1 MKILILGLGQYPKG
15 SGVAVALY
23 FARMKHDVLVVEP
36 YYTEAMG
43 KNVARLKRFK
53 NVRFVLGKHAT
64 HRVREMDLM
73 VRHQRIRSN
82 EPELKAAR
90 RYGIPIESELSVFL
104 RVCPAP
110 VIGITGTRG
119 KSTTTALLHSILKA
133 SKLWRNA
140 WLGGNILVS
149 PLTYLEEITERDIV
163 ILEMSS
169 FQLEGLGE
177 ADRSPQV
184 GLMTNL
190 MRDHL
195 NTYASM
201 EEYVEAK
208 AQIFRHQSPEDV
220 VLLPAGRMFDVFASE
235 VPGTVYRW
243 GKKGSVEEKLVR
255 RSKLKLKGEHNR
267 RNAEAAVS
275 VALLLG
281 VKQRVIKKRLG
292 AFKGLENR
300 QEIVGVKNGITF
312 VNDTTS
318 TTPDATFAA
327 MNVYRFPKAKNHVH
341 LIFGGADKE
350 LEFDEVAK
358 ALAKRKDV
366 IVYLLPGTAEKK
378 IEAAFKKHNVRS
390 MDAKNVKEA
399 IVAIKTYASRGDVV
413 LLSPG
418 AASFGLFK
426 NEFDRGEQFKK
437 LVKSY
442 GR

>member
-82 EPELKAAR
+82 EPELKVAR

-184 GLMTNL
+184 G
-190 MRDHL
+190 
-195 NTYASM
+195 
-201 EEYVEAK
+201 
-208 AQIFRHQSPEDV
+208 
-220 VLLPAGRMFDVFASE
+220 
-235 VPGTVYRW
+235 
-243 GKKGSVEEKLVR
+243 
-255 RSKLKLKGEHNR
+255 
-267 RNAEAAVS
+267 
-275 VALLLG
+275 
-281 VKQRVIKKRLG
+281 
-292 AFKGLENR
+292 
-300 QEIVGVKNGITF
+300 
-312 VNDTTS
+312 
-318 TTPDATFAA
+318 
-327 MNVYRFPKAKNHVH
+327 
-341 LIFGGADKE
+341 
-350 LEFDEVAK
+350 
-358 ALAKRKDV
+358 
-366 IVYLLPGTAEKK
+366 
-378 IEAAFKKHNVRS
+378 
-390 MDAKNVKEA
+390 
-399 IVAIKTYASRGDVV
+399 
-413 LLSPG
+413 
-418 AASFGLFK
+418 
-426 NEFDRGEQFKK
+426 
-437 LVKSY
+437 
-442 GR
+442 

>member
-23 FARMKHDVLVVEP
+23 FARMKHEVLVVEP
-36 YYTEAMG
+36 YYTEAMAN
-43 KNVARLKRFK
+43 NVARLKRFK

-64 HRVREMDLM
+64 NRVRDMDLV

-119 KSTTTALLHSILKA
+119 KSTTTALLHAILNA
-133 SKLWRNA
+133 SKLWRKV

-149 PLTYLEEITERDIV
+149 PLTYLDEIKERDMV
-163 ILEMSS
+163 VLEMSS
-169 FQLEGLGE
+169 FQLEGLGD
-177 ADRSPQV
+177 AGRSPQV
-184 GLMTNL
+184 GLITNL

-201 EEYVEAK
+201 DEYVEAK
-208 AQIFRHQSPEDV
+208 AQIFRHQSPEDLA
-220 VLLPAGRMFDVFASE
+220 LLPAETMFDGYASE
-235 VPGTVYRW
+235 APSSVYRW
-243 GKKGSVEEKLVR
+243 GKKGSAEETIVR
-255 RSKLKLKGEHNR
+255 SSKLKILGEHNK

-275 VALLLG
+275 VALLMG
-281 VKQRVIKKRLG
+281 VKQSVIKKQLS

-300 QEIVGVKNGITF
+300 QEVVGVKKGITF
-312 VNDTTS
+312 INDTTS
-318 TTPDATFAA
+318 TTPDATLAA
-327 MNVYRFPKAKNHVH
+327 IGVYRGRGSKSVH

-350 LEFDEVAK
+350 LEFDEIAD
-358 ALAKRKDV
+358 ALGKRKDV
-366 IVYLLPGTAEKK
+366 AIYLLPGTAERK
-378 IEAAFKKHNVRS
+378 IKGAFQKSRVSFEDVKHL
-390 MDAKNVKEA
+390 KEA
-399 IVAIKTYASRGDVV
+399 FQKITKVAKSGDVI

-418 AASFGLFK
+418 CASFGLFK
-426 NEFDRGEQFKK
+426 NEFDRGDQFKK
-437 LVKSY
+437 LVKTY